1 MYMNKLIKEQFNI
14 NNMDFNNKKKHNV
27 NIFNKNI
34 MDPKKIY
41 NNFLETTSLSE
52 DELQF
57 LNNITSEIKITEFDE
72 LKKIVNFYI
81 KNCPDG
87 SLNWIDV
94 SDITEM
100 TSLFVYYTPN
110 NERININFD
119 ISEWDVSNVK
129 DMSYMFHNSTFNGD
143 ISRWDVSNV
152 TIMEGMFKQTQ
163 FTRDISNW
171 NVSNVKTMSLMF
183 NGSHFNGD
191 ISKWDVSHVE
201 NMYNMFS
208 RSYFNGDI
216 SKWNVSS
223 VTNMM
228 GMFEFSIFFNQNLSM
243 WNVSNVSNMAFMFNN
258 SKFNNDISGW
268 DVSNVTYYNGIFI
281 DCPIK
286 EEYKPKKFR
295 RQL

>member
-41 NNFLETTSLSE
+41 NNFLETLSLSE

-57 LNNITSEIKITEFDE
+57 LNNIISEIKITEFDE

-94 SDITEM
+94 SKITEM

-152 TIMEGMFKQTQ
+152 RRMPFMFMG
-163 FTRDISNW
+163 SY
-171 NVSNVKTMSLMF
+171 F
-183 NGSHFNGD
+183 NGN
-191 ISKWDVSHVE
+191 ISKWDVS
-201 NMYNMFS
+201 
-208 RSYFNGDI
+208 
-216 SKWNVSS
+216 NV
-223 VTNMM
+223 
-228 GMFEFSIFFNQNLSM
+228 
-243 WNVSNVSNMAFMFNN
+243 
-258 SKFNNDISGW
+258 
-268 DVSNVTYYNGIFI
+268 
-281 DCPIK
+281 
-286 EEYKPKKFR
+286 
-295 RQL
+295 